1 MTLGDQEQVGKPVQ
15 VGVAGARQD
24 GLGGREG
31 SVEDVEFRVA
41 LQEISDRNGH
51 VILDSILSRTPQ
63 MRCEGF

>member
-1 MTLGDQEQVGKPVQ
+1 
-15 VGVAGARQD
+15 
-24 GLGGREG
+24 
-31 SVEDVEFRVA
+31 VEFRVA